1 MVRLVWCRYG
11 SNQFRDP
18 VGTANGTAGVDAA
31 AAVAEAGG
39 SKLFLEML
47 GADTYSFTLDTAAIS
62 FAYDGTSANRDTIAQ
77 SIETTLNALGG
88 DTYSAVNA
96 NGRVEITNQS
106 DSAMALSAFTST
118 GSGKII
124 ASTVV
129 KTLALRV
136 CLKFWMTLCSCFS
149 KHSCSRHA
157 YSNRVDLSFTADDTY
172 SFKISDGVRT
182 AIVDATAVDVTGT
195 DATGMLAAIEYG
207 LEQAGMDTSITAAHA
222 AGVITLTQAAGREI
236 SISDFRQMV

>member
-1 MVRLVWCRYG
+1 
-11 SNQFRDP
+11 
-18 VGTANGTAGVDAA
+18 
-31 AAVAEAGG
+31 
-39 SKLFLEML
+39 ML

-124 ASTVV
+124 ASTVAEDAGAQGV
-129 KTLALRV
+129 SEILDDTVAAV
-136 CLKFWMTLCSCFS
+136 TASTV
-149 KHSCSRHA
+149 A
-157 YSNRVDLSFTADDTY
+157 AGTPTATGVDLSFTADDTY

-182 AIVDATAVDVTGT
+182 AIVDATAVDAPALMQQVCLPPSNT
-195 DATGMLAAIEYG
+195 ASSRLAWIHPS
-207 LEQAGMDTSITAAHA
+207 QQ
-222 AGVITLTQAAGREI
+222 LTPL
-236 SISDFRQMV
+236 V